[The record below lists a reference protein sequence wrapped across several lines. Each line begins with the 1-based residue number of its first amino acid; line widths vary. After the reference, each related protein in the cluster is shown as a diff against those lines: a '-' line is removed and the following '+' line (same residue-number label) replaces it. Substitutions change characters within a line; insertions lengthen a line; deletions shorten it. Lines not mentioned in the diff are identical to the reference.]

1 LYSRAISVRFLRIKA
16 KAAIKMQTVCIIGG
30 GPSGLGALNEFH
42 ENGEGKFLV
51 TCLEKQNGVGG
62 LWHFDQ
68 RTGDDCS
75 SYFSG
80 QPVHGSMY
88 LNLTSNGP
96 KECLEYMDYSFAEHF
111 GKQIGS
117 FPPREVLFDYIR
129 GKFAKVIPFVSCGCE
144 VYSVVPVKGEGAHPR
159 FEVAWTDANGAHNC
173 RTFDYIVVATGHFST
188 PNVPNFEGLGEFK
201 TKFGD
206 ASVIHATNFRDGRA
220 YRGKNILTVG
230 GSYSAEDIVSQCVK
244 YDVANVTM
252 CARSKDMSC
261 FPWPAN
267 VACKKNLKRIDVT
280 AQKVYYA
287 DGTSSEGLPDNII
300 LCTGYVHSFPFLSS
314 KIAIQPKAN
323 KLVLEQLYK
332 GIFLEHC
339 PRVMYLGMQD
349 QWFTFSLFLGQ
360 ATYMLQCI
368 KQELTGNWNF
378 PSLETMQ
385 AHTKKQWDKE
395 SKFETDED
403 CFGYQGEYL
412 RYCFKNGACSDKIKE
427 KVDHYTKHT
436 VGLFAEWEHHKHEDI
451 MGFRDYCHASHNT
464 PTTKCPKRDITWM
477 QEQDFGCMSDWL
489 VYHDIAAD
497 WQTAAP
503 TMTCTDLGIN
513 FDKKREPDFG
523 WMGPVRLFEK
533 TEISKI
539 QELSATAKLYDAD
552 ERSITDKFSISR
564 GHQALIKFVEEAN
577 PEIRVTKIV
586 REQMGLQTAFFKL
599 HPNAVEWA
607 HLLVQDVEA
616 SVPSGKEKWHLTD
629 APYVLVTNVSESV
642 EQVMQ
647 LRRNDDGAALMT
659 LLPGQSIFLNGS
671 KVLHCGRSKTEK
683 SGRSQ
688 MLVTAMAGQSDDSN
702 AISFKASSKA
712 SQNYPTVPAEVQK

>member
-1 LYSRAISVRFLRIKA
+1 
-16 KAAIKMQTVCIIGG
+16 
-30 GPSGLGALNEFH
+30 
-42 ENGEGKFLV
+42 
-51 TCLEKQNGVGG
+51 
-62 LWHFDQ
+62 
-68 RTGDDCS
+68 
-75 SYFSG
+75 
-80 QPVHGSMY
+80 
-88 LNLTSNGP
+88 
-96 KECLEYMDYSFAEHF
+96 
-111 GKQIGS
+111 
-117 FPPREVLFDYIR
+117 
-129 GKFAKVIPFVSCGCE
+129 
-144 VYSVVPVKGEGAHPR
+144 
-159 FEVAWTDANGAHNC
+159 
-173 RTFDYIVVATGHFST
+173 
-188 PNVPNFEGLGEFK
+188 
-201 TKFGD
+201 
-206 ASVIHATNFRDGRA
+206 
-220 YRGKNILTVG
+220 
-230 GSYSAEDIVSQCVK
+230 
-244 YDVANVTM
+244 
-252 CARSKDMSC
+252 
-261 FPWPAN
+261 
-267 VACKKNLKRIDVT
+267 
-280 AQKVYYA
+280 
-287 DGTSSEGLPDNII
+287 
-300 LCTGYVHSFPFLSS
+300 
-314 KIAIQPKAN
+314 
-323 KLVLEQLYK
+323 
-332 GIFLEHC
+332 
-339 PRVMYLGMQD
+339 MYLGMQD

-436 VGLFAEWEHHKHEDI
+436 VGLFADWEHHKHEDI

-464 PTTKCPKRDITWM
+464 PSTKCPKRDITWM